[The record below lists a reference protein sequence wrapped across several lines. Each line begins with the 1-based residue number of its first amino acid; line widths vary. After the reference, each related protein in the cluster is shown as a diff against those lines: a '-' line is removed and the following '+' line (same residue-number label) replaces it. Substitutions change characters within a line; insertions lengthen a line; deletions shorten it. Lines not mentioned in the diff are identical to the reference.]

1 MHERADAKRQ
11 IKLNTYAFSLE
22 GCQLV
27 VEQDMGR
34 FTGVGVFLRKI
45 AQER

>member
-1 MHERADAKRQ
+1 MHGRADAKR
-11 IKLNTYAFSLE
+11 KVRLNTYAFPLE

-34 FTGVGVFLRKI
+34 FTGVGVFLRKT